1 MNKLLR
7 AVSLLPLGVEWDVY
21 QHPPDCFLLSFFN
34 LSFFFLLLTSGLRFW
49 FKAFCIGNLL
59 MGAPAFRA
67 CQHWLQ
73 DHLSFG
79 GHEPAALKILLLQQ
93 GAKVSL
99 QEYITSWGC
108 FAFQTSYNFFT
119 HGHLLGPERGN
130 LPLHHQLLF
139 QKGSKEWLQMPLGVA
154 GTSARCQEWWCPWH
168 CLSVTSHLGSQQS
181 PAWGEERKK
190 WRRKKI
196 PNLLP
201 AEPSLQPMLRI
212 CLQNSGRTFQEGHSP
227 SSIPALGKE
236 AGTRRRCPSAWA
248 SASPSPALNFS
259 REEQREFLSS
269 ASLSSPNS
277 LLVHQSYTAIAQEKG
292 NEGKTEENK
301 P

>member
-21 QHPPDCFLLSFFN
+21 QHPPDCLLLSFFN

-67 CQHWLQ
+67 RQHWLQ

-108 FAFQTSYNFFT
+108 FAFQTIYNFFT

-139 QKGSKEWLQMPLGVA
+139 QKGSKE
-154 GTSARCQEWWCPWH
+154 
-168 CLSVTSHLGSQQS
+168 
-181 PAWGEERKK
+181 
-190 WRRKKI
+190 
-196 PNLLP
+196 
-201 AEPSLQPMLRI
+201 
-212 CLQNSGRTFQEGHSP
+212 
-227 SSIPALGKE
+227 
-236 AGTRRRCPSAWA
+236 
-248 SASPSPALNFS
+248 
-259 REEQREFLSS
+259 
-269 ASLSSPNS
+269 
-277 LLVHQSYTAIAQEKG
+277 
-292 NEGKTEENK
+292 
-301 P
+301 